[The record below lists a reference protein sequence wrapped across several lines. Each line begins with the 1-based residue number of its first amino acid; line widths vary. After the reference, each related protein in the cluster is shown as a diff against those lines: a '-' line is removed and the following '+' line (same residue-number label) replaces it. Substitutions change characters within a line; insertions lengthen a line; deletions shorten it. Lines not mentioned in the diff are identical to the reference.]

1 MSEAVAAVY
10 SSDDADTWTMFLDG
24 LRQLVDFE
32 DIAPVRSPR
41 HPTGLADELSL
52 GLDGPG
58 MSSAAVI
65 DELVRIGKATPATA
79 SPQFFNQLFGGRI
92 DVATMAE
99 MLSAFLNTSMYT
111 YKIAGPQV
119 LVERTLVDKMCD
131 LAGLTAGD
139 GSFTPGGS
147 LSNMLAL
154 VIAREEHIASAGD
167 ERAST
172 RRPIMYTSDQGHYS
186 VRKNAMLTG
195 VGRQNLRTV
204 ASDHRGRMDPAAL
217 DAQIEQDLT
226 EGHHPFFVNLTAGTT
241 VLGAF
246 DEIGPLTAVAR
257 RHGLWVHVD
266 GAMGGSLLLSDKH
279 RGLLEGLEDVDSF
292 TWDTHKLMGVPLTS
306 SVCLFRERGL
316 LEKHLTEVAD
326 YLFTPDE
333 SSLDPGLT
341 SMQCGRRNDALKV
354 WAAWKHL
361 GDEGYAD
368 RIDNMMEMANYAA
381 MKVSQHPEF
390 TLIRDPESINVC
402 FTVEGVDALALCQV
416 LLERERS
423 VVGYATV
430 DDVPVVR
437 LAIASPT
444 THEALDCFFA
454 SAERTAK
461 ELRENQKEK

>member
-1 MSEAVAAVY
+1 MSDPIAEV
-10 SSDDADTWTMFLDG
+10 DASANDVTWTMFLDG
-24 LRQLVDFE
+24 LRQLVDHE
-32 DIAPVRSPR
+32 GVAPVRAPGD
-41 HPTGLADELSL
+41 PVGLADELSL

-58 MSSAAVI
+58 TSSAAVI

-92 DVATMAE
+92 DIATMAE
-99 MLSAFLNTSMYT
+99 MFSAFLNTSMYT

-119 LVERTLVDKMCD
+119 LIERTLIDKMCD
-131 LAGLTAGD
+131 LAGFEAGD

-154 VIAREEHIASAGD
+154 VVAREEHSSSLGD
-167 ERAST
+167 QRSPT
-172 RRPIMYTSDQGHYS
+172 SRSIMYTSDKGHYS

-195 VGRQNLRTV
+195 VGRDNLRTV
-204 ASDHRGRMDPAAL
+204 ASDDRGRMDPAAL
-217 DAQIEQDLT
+217 DAQIEQDLAD
-226 EGHHPFFVNLTAGTT
+226 GHHPFFVNLTAGTT

-246 DEIGPLTAVAR
+246 DEIEPLTAVAH

-266 GAMGGSLLLSDKH
+266 GAMGGSLLLSQEH
-279 RGLLEGLEDVDSF
+279 RGLLVGLENVDSF

-316 LEKHLTEVAD
+316 LEKHLAEVAD

-333 SSLDPGLT
+333 ASLDPGLT
-341 SMQCGRRNDALKV
+341 SIQCGRRNDALKV

-361 GDEGYAD
+361 GDDGYAE
-368 RIDNMMEMANYAA
+368 RIDNMVAMAKYAA
-381 MKVSQHPEF
+381 KKVTEHSEF
-390 TLIRDPESINVC
+390 TLIRQPESINVC
-402 FTVEGVDALALCQV
+402 FTVEGVDPLALCQA
-416 LLERERS
+416 LLDNERA

-430 DDVPVVR
+430 DDIPLVR

-444 THEALDCFFA
+444 TTEALDFFFA
-454 SAERTAK
+454 SVEQTAK
-461 ELRENQKEK
+461 ELR